1 MSFKP
6 VFYVI
11 GILLLIL
18 SAAMLLPVFID
29 LAHDSGDWRV
39 FASAQLITAVVGFAL
54 IFSNREENFSLNLR
68 QTFVLSSTSWVFMTA
83 FAALPFCFAEIK
95 LPFTHAFFEAMSG
108 LTTTGATVITGLDTL
123 PKGILLWRAMLQW
136 LGGIGFLVVAL
147 AVLPLLQVSG
157 MQIFKTQS
165 FGMEKVLPSA
175 QQMAVYILMVYAL
188 LTLACAILLFAAD
201 MSLFDAFCHAMTSV
215 ATGGF
220 ANYDASIGHFKSAT
234 IDWIVIVFMW
244 LGALPFVLYVRMLK
258 GNGRA
263 VIDDVQ
269 VRAFFTILLSMS
281 LLIALFLLS
290 TGQMPFFDA
299 IRNSV
304 FMLTTLMTTTGFAS
318 GDYSKWGPL
327 AEGVAFV
334 AMYLGACSG
343 STAGGIKTFRLQILF
358 AMVQQQ
364 VRRLIVP
371 HGVFQV
377 HYNKKVVDNDVL
389 TSVAVFFFVHILTW
403 MGVTI
408 LLHLTGLDFTTSVSG
423 AISAVSNV
431 GPGLGNLIGPAGTF
445 TSLDKDALWILS
457 FAMLLGRME
466 FLTLFVLLAPRFWRD

>member
-6 VFYVI
+6 VFYII

-18 SAAMLLPVFID
+18 SAAMLLPALVD
-29 LAHDSGDWRV
+29 LAHESGDWKV
-39 FASAQLITAVVGFAL
+39 FASAQLITAFVGFAL
-54 IFSNREENFSLNLR
+54 IFSNREKSFALNLR
-68 QTFVLSSTSWVFMTA
+68 QTFVLASISWIFMTA
-83 FAALPFCFAEIK
+83 FAALPFCFAEIQ
-95 LPFTHAFFEAMSG
+95 LSYTRAFFEAMSG
-108 LTTTGATVITGLDTL
+108 LTTTGATVITGLDDL

-175 QQMAVYILMVYAL
+175 QQMALYILTLYFV
-188 LTLACAILLFAAD
+188 LTLACALLLFAAD

-220 ANYDASIGHFKSAT
+220 ANYDASIGHFNSPT

-244 LGALPFVLYVRMLK
+244 LGALPFVQYVRMLK

-263 VIDDVQ
+263 VVDDAQ
-269 VRAFFTILLSMS
+269 VRAFFGILLSLSM
-281 LLIALFLLS
+281 IVAFFLLW
-290 TGQMPFFDA
+290 TGQKTFFDA
-299 IRNSV
+299 VRSSI
-304 FMLTTLMTTTGFAS
+304 FMLTTLMTTSGFAS

-343 STAGGIKTFRLQILF
+343 STAGGIKTFRLQILW

-377 HYNKKVVDNDVL
+377 HYNNKVVDNDVL
-389 TSVAVFFFVHILTW
+389 MSVAVFFFVHILTW
-403 MGVTI
+403 MAVTI
-408 LLHLTGLDFTTSVSG
+408 LLHLTGLDFTTAVSG

-431 GPGLGNLIGPAGTF
+431 GPGLGPIIGPSGTF
-445 TSLDKDALWILS
+445 ATLDADAIWILS
-457 FAMLLGRME
+457 IAMLLGRME
-466 FLTLFVLLAPRFWRD
+466 FLTMFVLLAPRFWRD